1 MRKTAGCIA
10 AVLFL
15 SGCGTKIPESTVP
28 PSTNMTYAVQSNL
41 TDTMPVSSQISHTS
55 GTVISSESA
64 EENVAHTTVSSE
76 SKLTT
81 VSSSI
86 TTLAQGGQG
95 GEDHASDPDPDYFT
109 YRFFPESV
117 SMRLAGGNYQTVFYD
132 FAEAVDHEVDSLFY
146 LADFNFDG
154 KSDLSVPVRFAD
166 NNITYAVFIWNSET
180 SLFETEPV
188 LLCNPSVDKKSKN
201 VVCLSFSPD
210 NGAEKKL
217 QFLYWN
223 HDEPVEIRTV
233 TADYKALTLTDA
245 ESDAV
250 QTSQFESEEALREAL
265 IALLPEE

>member
-15 SGCGTKIPESTVP
+15 NGCGTKIPESTVP

-117 SMRLAGGNYQTVFYD
+117 SMRLAGGTIRQSFMTLQRLWNMRWI
-132 FAEAVDHEVDSLFY
+132 HC
-146 LADFNFDG
+146 
-154 KSDLSVPVRFAD
+154 
-166 NNITYAVFIWNSET
+166 FIWLISI
-180 SLFETEPV
+180 LTE
-188 LLCNPSVDKKSKN
+188 NPI
-201 VVCLSFSPD
+201 F
-210 NGAEKKL
+210 
-217 QFLYWN
+217 QFL
-223 HDEPVEIRTV
+223 
-233 TADYKALTLTDA
+233 
-245 ESDAV
+245 
-250 QTSQFESEEALREAL
+250 
-265 IALLPEE
+265 